1 MTPLASRE
9 MTEQEMINTSTA
21 PQMAHLIQVLR
32 QTIRNKDEE
41 IERWVDMVKQL
52 QRDDEL
58 DPPEPKPLLADAKVG
73 DLCQRMD
80 GKWVQVDSYS
90 NDRPCPVMCKSDI
103 GGQDCFTL
111 DGRNHNAINDSKD
124 IIHTEPLAEVGSAEW
139 AWQMLKIGRMV
150 TDAPTLHHYE
160 HNIKTSMVTC
170 VTNRRGFR
178 HSARSIDTWGEG
190 RRETGWQLYE
200 EPQPTYKVGDWV
212 EYKKG
217 KHHQV
222 DSVHDGC
229 CYLSYGKGCGCFSAL
244 YSDITRKLDPSE
256 VVIRIGCLSGTVTY
270 AISDDCFLLAK
281 VNDPQ
286 HRACCIDMSML
297 DTPTREMVE
306 SLLRAQEEK

>member
-1 MTPLASRE
+1 MNAKKIAERLRRLAKYEIPSQPFTSRE
-9 MTEQEMINTSTA
+9 LKGIITDIA
-21 PQMAHLIQVLR
+21 
-32 QTIRNKDEE
+32 
-41 IERWVDMVKQL
+41 
-52 QRDDEL
+52 DEL
-58 DPPEPKPLLADAKVG
+58 DPPAKPLLADAKVG
-73 DLCQRMD
+73 DLCKRRD
-80 GKWVQVDSYS
+80 GKYVQIIRIDTCHKYPYRYRDNEYCGDERGVTVTGSWICDD
-90 NDRPCPVMCKSDI
+90 NDKRS
-103 GGQDCFTL
+103 L
-111 DGRNHNAINDSKD
+111 D
-124 IIHTEPLAEVGSAEW
+124 IIATEPLAEVGTAEW
-139 AWQMLKIGRMV
+139 AWQMLMLQKPVSHPAEGEFQD
-150 TDAPTLHHYE
+150 TYYTKE
-160 HNIKTSMVTC
+160 
-170 VTNRRGFR
+170 GFVR
-178 HSARSIDTWGEG
+178 CMAK
-190 RRETGWQLYE
+190 TGWQLYE

-297 DTPTREMVE
+297 DTPTRELVE
-306 SLLRAQEEK
+306 SLLRAQEEQ